1 MEELKMKSLSLSV
14 LMVLAGAVSSFAG
27 ATVWSFD
34 KQKGNDVQPAY
45 WFSYQDTTTQTYGVL
60 KDHADG
66 YKEFTATLNL
76 NLGEGK
82 TSATGF
88 GIAWKQTNRQDVP
101 INLSSYDGLC
111 LTYKATNPFR
121 VDFKQSSVT
130 DYNFHGVVLQAKDE
144 FTPTFIDFKN
154 LAQEAGWGKE
164 VDLDLTQQ
172 LGVQMNYKT
181 GIAEAVDGA
190 DKDKNVITIKA
201 ISLGECES
209 SVVVSDTGFKV
220 LEPYDKVQSVTIKE
234 TDSLKI
240 VLSDVFAAG
249 DGDAVSISTIVT
261 PTALLT
267 KAKPTGSPTLKDTLV
282 YVPAAVEKDTTVNV
296 VLIAIKG
303 ETSLQSQIKVTI
315 TDAASGP
322 VCPGD
327 PSCPVEPPPEN
338 NHPTTVLAPYD
349 TGAVVLDTMSE
360 ADTLR
365 IPLANLFADEDNDKL
380 LFVVETSAPLMKN
393 LTALDKVTLK
403 DTLALIPVNVKKDTS
418 LIIAISATDTKSDL
432 VKVSYIVPIKD
443 LSRPPVAVDLEYE
456 TNEDETFIVNG
467 DKAIGKKAT
476 DPDGDDFIV
485 VLIDS
490 TKYGKLT
497 QFTNLGSFTYKP
509 SLNFHGDDTLTYV
522 LFETANHD
530 AVSEKGT
537 VVIHVKP
544 VNDPP
549 GFVVVDSTFLKDTLA
564 LDMDF
569 DEDTVKQIKIPAK
582 SLVFGDQE
590 VNEGSQKFTYGA
602 VGQKI
607 VAAVDSV
614 NENFYFISVKPVTG
628 ATGLA
633 TIFFY
638 ASDGIDSAGVKI
650 GVKLISPKD
659 VAQAMNDEYTAF
671 NDTVLTVSAKDGVL
685 ANDKYPEGMTKG
697 MTAELAQ
704 KPNHGTLTFN
714 KDGSFTY
721 KPNEGFED
729 VDRFGY
735 YCVINETKSK
745 AAIVTIKV
753 EKRNQLPTVV
763 VNPATLDTTV
773 AEDFPTSRALKYPKS
788 VVASWFKDPEGDS
801 LTFSVKSKD
810 GKLKVEI
817 TDKGILEINSVADST
832 GKAYVVVTATDK
844 KSGSK
849 SFEFC
854 VKITAVNDKPELLH
868 KDTIYVKDKS
878 GWKVKWDLD
887 TLVRDV
893 DGDELTFTPNETSA
907 LKKYM
912 TISMKG
918 SVLTATA
925 VEGVKFKEGQ
935 MFALGV
941 TASDPSKANVTI
953 PLYVVVGTKTGLMP
967 VFAQPKNT
975 WQNAVMAKRGTVK
988 MLDMQGRVIWN
999 AKLPVNPAEV
1009 NSVSAQVQGRKIL
1022 RVNNQTWTI
1031 K

>member
-1 MEELKMKSLSLSV
+1 MMEELKMKSLSLSV

-45 WFSYQDTTTQTYGVL
+45 WFSYQDSSTQTYGVV
-60 KDHADG
+60 KDLTEG

-76 NLGEGK
+76 NLGAGK

-88 GIAWKQTNRQDVP
+88 GITWKQTNRQDVP
-101 INLSSYDGLC
+101 IDLSAYEGLC

-130 DYNFHGVVLQAKDE
+130 DYDFHGVILQPKDD
-144 FTPTFIDFKN
+144 FTASFIDFKN
-154 LAQEAGWGKE
+154 LAQEGWGNK
-164 VDLDLTQQ
+164 VTLDLTQQ

-181 GIAEAVDGA
+181 GIAEDLEGA
-190 DKDKNVITIKA
+190 DKNKNVITVKA

-209 SVVVSDTGFKV
+209 SVVVADTAFKV
-220 LEPYDKVQSVTIKE
+220 LEPYDSVQSVTIKE

-240 VLSDVFAAG
+240 VLSEVFAVG
-249 DGDAVSISTIVT
+249 EGDAVSIVPTTT

-267 KAKPTGSPTLKDTLV
+267 QVKPTGAATVNDTLV
-282 YVPAAVEKDTTVNV
+282 FAPASVEKDTTANIII
-296 VLIAIKG
+296 IAVKG
-303 ETSLQSQIKVTI
+303 TETKTVTIAVSI

-327 PSCPVEPPPEN
+327 PGCPDNPPPEE

-365 IPLANLFADEDNDKL
+365 IPLAKLFADEDNDKL

-393 LTALDKVTLK
+393 LTSLDKVTLN
-403 DTLALIPVNVKKDTS
+403 DTLVLIPANVKKDTS
-418 LIIAISATDTKSDL
+418 LIVAISATDTKSDL
-432 VKVSYIVPIKD
+432 VKVSFIVSIKD

-456 TNEDETFIVNG
+456 TNEDEILIVNG
-467 DKAIGKKAT
+467 EKGIGKKAS
-476 DPDGDDFIV
+476 DPDGDDFLV
-485 VLIDS
+485 VLVDT
-490 TKYGKLT
+490 TKYGELT
-497 QFTNLGSFTYKP
+497 AFTSLGSFTYKP
-509 SLNFHGDDTLTYV
+509 KLNFHGDDTLTYV
-522 LFETANHD
+522 LIETANHG
-530 AVSEKGT
+530 ATSAKGI

-549 GFVVVDSTFLKDTLA
+549 GFVVADSTFLKDTLA

-569 DEDTVKQIKIPAK
+569 DEDTVKQIKIPTK

-590 VNEGSQKFTYGA
+590 VNEGTQKFTYGA
-602 VGQKI
+602 VGEKI

-614 NENFYFISVKPVTG
+614 NANFYFISVKPVTG
-628 ATGLA
+628 ASGLA

-659 VAQAMNDEYTAF
+659 VAQAVKDEYTAF
-671 NDTVLTVSAKDGVL
+671 NDTVLSVSAKDGVL
-685 ANDKYPEGMTKG
+685 KNDTYPEGVTKG

-704 KPNHGTLTFN
+704 KPSHGTLTLE
-714 KDGSFTY
+714 KDGGFKYT
-721 KPNEGFED
+721 PTEGYVGTD
-729 VDRFGY
+729 YFGY

-745 AAIVTIKV
+745 AAIVTISV

-763 VNPATLDTTV
+763 VKPATLDTTV

-801 LTFSVKSKD
+801 LTFSAKSKD

-817 TDKGILEINSVADST
+817 TDKGILEINSVPDST

-849 SFEFC
+849 NFEFC
-854 VKITAVNDKPELLH
+854 VTITAVNDKPVLLH
-868 KDTIYVKDKS
+868 KDTIYVSKS
-878 GWKVKWDLD
+878 NWKAKWDLD

-912 TISMKG
+912 TISIKG

-925 VEGVKFKEGQ
+925 VDGVKFKEGQ
-935 MFALGV
+935 MFAIGV

-967 VFAQPKNT
+967 QLAKPKNN
-975 WQNAVMAKRGTVK
+975 WQNAVMAKHGAVK
-988 MLDMQGRVIWN
+988 MMDMQGRVIWN

-1009 NSVSAQVQGRKIL
+1009 LNASAQVQGRKIL